1 MPSSRRND
9 GPSPR
14 LVLLDNHDSFTWNL
28 VQAFGALGAQV
39 DVLESDVATIDD
51 VAARRPG
58 GVVISP
64 GPGAP
69 GEAGISGAVVRR
81 FGASIPV
88 LGVCLGHQVIG
99 AAFGA
104 PVLRA
109 AHPVHGRTTPIFHR
123 GEGVLRGLPD
133 GFAGMRYH
141 SLLLDR
147 LRIPGTLRC
156 TAWTAEGEIMAISH
170 RHLPIEG
177 IQFHPESILTTV
189 GSALLANFLASVV
202 AHDGAALGH
211 TA

>member
-9 GPSPR
+9 GPALR

-39 DVLESDVATIDD
+39 DVLESDVATLDD
-51 VAARRPG
+51 VAALRPG
-58 GVVISP
+58 GIVISP
-64 GPGAP
+64 GPGGP
-69 GEAGISGAVVRR
+69 GEAGISEAVVRR
-81 FGASIPV
+81 FSASIPV

-104 PVLRA
+104 PVMRA
-109 AHPVHGRTTPIFHR
+109 SRPVHGCTSPIFHR

-133 GFAGMRYH
+133 GFEGMRYH

-147 LRIPGTLRC
+147 LRLPGTLSC
-156 TAWTAEGEIMAISH
+156 TAWTAEGEIMAVRH
-170 RHLPIEG
+170 RQLPIEG
-177 IQFHPESILTTV
+177 VQFHPESILTAV
-189 GSALLANFLASVV
+189 GTALLANFVASVG
-202 AHDGAALGH
+202 ARDGATLGQ